1 MAWTRSIGFLLLE
14 GAGFLFG
21 CSNAGQDRILAVQG
35 TGVINGFV
43 YFDRNGDASYDGG
56 DTVLTGVAVHLI
68 ATGTTDT
75 LASAKS
81 DTVGMVHFASVPA
94 GSITFAVDSTT
105 LPTGGVHVLAISAPT
120 VSVAAGDTFNV
131 EVRASYLQVDVPEA
145 RSIAVGTEVFVVG
158 VALSPANVFGDSTV
172 NMADTLAAILV
183 TRVREPV
190 GVGDSVRWL
199 ATRSSRNGEPT
210 LDNPT
215 PFLLGQGAATPTSA
229 ITSAV
234 ASTAQGGALDAA
246 LVQLTDVTVSD
257 TVTVSGNR
265 QALTVSDGSGP
276 CTLQLDAVAGF
287 SGVALAGDTIG
298 ATLEVTGVL
307 VPTGTGRWFLFP
319 RSVFD
324 VIPY

>member
-1 MAWTRSIGFLLLE
+1 MAWTRSVGLLLL
-14 GAGFLFG
+14 GAGFLVG

-68 ATGTTDT
+68 ASGTFDT
-75 LASAKS
+75 VASAKS
-81 DTVGMVHFASVPA
+81 DTAGMVHFGSVPT

-105 LPTGGVHVLAISAPT
+105 LPTGGLHVLAISTPT

-158 VALSPANVFGDSTV
+158 VALTPANVFGDSTV

-183 TRVREPV
+183 TRVREGV

-215 PFLLGQGAATPTSA
+215 PFLLGQGAATPTNA

-234 ASTAQGGALDAA
+234 ASTAQGETLDAA
-246 LVQLTDVTVSD
+246 LVSLADVTVSD
-257 TVTVSGNR
+257 TATVSGNR
-265 QALTVSDGSGP
+265 QLTVSDGSGP

-287 SGVALAGDTIG
+287 SGFALAGDTIG
-298 ATLEVTGVL
+298 AALDVTGVL

-319 RSVFD
+319 RSVSD